1 MYLLWH
7 RRVYCFGRP
16 NRRLLSRSQKSNPL
30 ACYEPYEKRGGGKF
44 FTIRQVDDDIFFS
57 NFMSCPA
64 VAVITAFSSCSF
76 AEAGWFQKNLCTV
89 SCMGRLFRIFF
100 QPGSERSGKQ
110 CYYKHN
116 GKGNNIV
123 RIVKMECQSRSG
135 KKKLKTSTLTTE
147 VRIPHSRLVVITA
160 VTSTPNM

>member
-1 MYLLWH
+1 
-7 RRVYCFGRP
+7 
-16 NRRLLSRSQKSNPL
+16 
-30 ACYEPYEKRGGGKF
+30 
-44 FTIRQVDDDIFFS
+44 
-57 NFMSCPA
+57 
-64 VAVITAFSSCSF
+64 
-76 AEAGWFQKNLCTV
+76 
-89 SCMGRLFRIFF
+89 MGRLFRIFF
-100 QPGSERSGKQ
+100 QSGSERSGKQ

-160 VTSTPNM
+160 ATSTPNINCDNITLREPKSVKATANECSCQQYDYTLQNITQGHRICLRLTLFPDSWFLCWHPVSHEYPD